1 MFLFLLVIAVFESY
15 FLPSRDADPVLVRTR
30 VISLRQCL
38 TPRAVP
44 DTPPSS
50 FKWEVEESV

>member
-1 MFLFLLVIAVFESY
+1 MFSFFLGIAVFESY
-15 FLPSRDADPVLVRTR
+15 LFPSKDAGPVLVRTR

-38 TPRAVP
+38 TRRALP
-44 DTPPSS
+44 DILSSS